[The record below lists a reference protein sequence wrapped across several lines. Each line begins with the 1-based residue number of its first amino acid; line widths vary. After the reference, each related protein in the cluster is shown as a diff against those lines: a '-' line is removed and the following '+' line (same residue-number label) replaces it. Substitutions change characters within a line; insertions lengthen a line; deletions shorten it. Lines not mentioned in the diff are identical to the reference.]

1 MYLTIHNQGEIENG
15 ALSLLGAS
23 TKEGDQ
29 IGKFG
34 SGFKY
39 ALAVLLR
46 NGIRTRIF
54 SGEREIP
61 LEVKM
66 ELFRDKAFGVIWID
80 GQRTS
85 LTTSTGPDWKARDAV
100 REIWS
105 NALDEGEAMRGVS
118 EEIIPAFNTT
128 TVAIEIDDEIQVMID
143 NWSMYFVH
151 DEVPVWRGWGGRII
165 KQQVSNYY
173 RRGVWICEDRDRTGI
188 FSYDFNEIELPES
201 RKIKTAATMYW
212 VSYLLSQCDDLEVFD
227 TILRTRVPER
237 MEWQAMHMYHPD
249 FGSTGTKTLQK
260 AFRREWEFVGD
271 EKNRD
276 QISKL
281 ATGKKVYW
289 ATGIIHAVLSRILPR
304 IENEVDFNDTFSIIP
319 WPIGYRD
326 RLTPVLTKLK
336 KVGVDL
342 TQFDLKFVE
351 LKEPTGAIA
360 LADMK
365 SKSCLLTAQAFE
377 SAPELLTMALVEE
390 WTHLEHGAVDCT
402 VGQQHVYLKL
412 IANLINKL

>member
-1 MYLTIHNQGEIENG
+1 MYLTIHNLGEIENG

-54 SGEREIP
+54 SGQREIP
-61 LEVKM
+61 LEVRM
-66 ELFRDKAFGVIWID
+66 ERFRDKAFGVIWID

-85 LTTSTGPDWKARDAV
+85 LTTSTGPDWAARDAV

-105 NALDEGEAMRGVS
+105 NALDEGGEMRGVS
-118 EEIIPAFNTT
+118 DEVIPAPGTT
-128 TVAIEIDDEIQVMID
+128 TVAIEINPEIQTMID

-151 DEVPVWRGWGGRII
+151 DEVPVWRGYRGRII
-165 KQQVSNYY
+165 KQQVANYY
-173 RRGVWICEDRDRTGI
+173 RRGVSICEDRERTGI
-188 FSYDFNEIELPES
+188 FSYDFSDIELPES
-201 RKIKTAATMYW
+201 RKIKTGATTYW
-212 VSYLLSQCDDLEVFD
+212 VSYLLEACDDVQVFD
-227 TILRTRVPER
+227 TILRTRVPDR
-237 MEWQAMHMYHPD
+237 MEWQAMHVYNLD
-249 FGSTGTKTLQK
+249 FGSSGAKTLQK
-260 AFRREWEFVGD
+260 AFRKEWEFVGD

-281 ATGKKVYW
+281 ASGKKVYW
-289 ATGIIHAVLSRILPR
+289 ASGIIHSVLARLLPR
-304 IENEVDFNDTFSIIP
+304 IENEVNFNDTYTILP
-319 WPIGYRD
+319 WPIGYRE
-326 RLTPVLTKLK
+326 RLTPVLDKLK

-342 TQFDLKFVE
+342 SRFDLKFVE
-351 LKEPTGAIA
+351 FKEPTGAIA

-365 SKSCLLTAQAFE
+365 AKSCLLTATAFE
-377 SAPELLTMALVEE
+377 SAPELLMMALVEE